1 MKQVRHSNE
10 KLTIGVLYGFRALM
24 VLFVCNYHFWQ
35 QSWLIQKITLFGS
48 TVYFDF
54 FTRSGYL
61 FVDGMLLLSG
71 FLLYLPHA
79 QAAEYGTPTPDTKSF
94 YWKRFLRIVPSYLA
108 SVLLSLFFIALPG
121 GAYANAYEGIWD
133 VLTHLTFTF
142 PFFQSTYLNTP
153 LNGVLWTIGIEVQ
166 FYLLFPLLVRAM
178 RKKPLLT
185 LSAMIV
191 AGLSFRLVLGLVSDD
206 LAMLV
211 NQLPAF
217 LDVYA
222 LGMLGSILYIHL
234 KRWTEQPKAAA
245 IAASSSIILFA
256 AGVFLLLALLHA
268 QSQASLHGITTL
280 WQSQWIVR
288 LPFAITILL
297 LVLSA
302 AHLPRFLQKL
312 LDNRLMRF
320 LATISMNLY
329 IWHQT
334 LDLWVIRP
342 LFPDTLHDNPALQLA
357 YTLLC
362 YSLSILTAM
371 AFTYGLE
378 QPAARALQNF
388 RHHKGEPH
396 YERPTAAKTM

>member
-1 MKQVRHSNE
+1 MKQPPYSDN

-35 QSWLIQKITLFGS
+35 QSWLMQKVTLFGS
-48 TVYFDF
+48 TLYFDF

-79 QAAEYGTPTPDTKSF
+79 QAAAYGTPIPDTRTF
-94 YWKRFLRIVPSYLA
+94 FWKRFMRIVPSYLA
-108 SVLLSLFFIALPG
+108 SVFLILFFVALPNG
-121 GAYANAYEGIWD
+121 LYTNVSDGIFD
-133 VLTHLTFTF
+133 VLAHLTFTF
-142 PFFQSTYLNTP
+142 PFFQHTCLSTP

-166 FYLLFPLLVRAM
+166 FYLLFPLLVKAM
-178 RKKPLLT
+178 RKKPVLT
-185 LSAMIV
+185 LSAMTA
-191 AGLSFRLVLGLVSDD
+191 AGLAFRLALGLASDD
-206 LAMLV
+206 LGMLV

-222 LGMLGSILYIHL
+222 LGMLGSILYIRL
-234 KRWTEQPKAAA
+234 RRWTEQPKTAA
-245 IAASSSIILFA
+245 ITSTASML
-256 AGVFLLLALLHA
+256 VFTVGIVLLLALIRT
-268 QSQASLHGITTL
+268 QSQASLQGIDAL
-280 WQSQWIVR
+280 RQSQWIVR
-288 LPFAITILL
+288 LPFALTILL

-302 AHLPRFLQKL
+302 AFLPRFLQKP

-329 IWHQT
+329 IWHHM
-334 LDLWVIRP
+334 LNLWVVKP
-342 LFPDTLHDNPALQLA
+342 LFPDTLHDTPTMQIT

-378 QPAARALQNF
+378 KPAAKLLQ
-388 RHHKGEPH
+388 KI
-396 YERPTAAKTM
+396 